1 MPEHFSQK
9 TRYTSMNYLVQGWN
23 IYRFLLSPD
32 ELRQIL
38 SPYHLVIFNAHV
50 PKDYV
55 ESTLDEYIAA
65 YSSLYNLLISG
76 EKIIR
81 QRDYPLFLH
90 RGATSDLSNCL
101 YGRFHL
107 YEGQQY
113 KSAEFREPV
122 VGISPVALYIR
133 IDDDKKLHC
142 STACSYSFYSEDYM
156 GIALEYPKMIQYR
169 FGDDYEALKSTETLN
184 SYQDFIR
191 LRDSI
196 KKITRPLSIKAAG
209 VERRLNIRVSDV
221 VRYQLNGCYSF
232 RTNGVIVK

>member
-55 ESTLDEYIAA
+55 ESTLNEYIAA

-81 QRDYPLFLH
+81 ETTHCFYTEVPPQTCQTASMAASTSMRD
-90 RGATSDLSNCL
+90 SNI
-101 YGRFHL
+101 
-107 YEGQQY
+107 
-113 KSAEFREPV
+113 KA
-122 VGISPVALYIR
+122 
-133 IDDDKKLHC
+133 
-142 STACSYSFYSEDYM
+142 
-156 GIALEYPKMIQYR
+156 
-169 FGDDYEALKSTETLN
+169 LN
-184 SYQDFIR
+184 SGNLLWAYPRLHYIFGSTMTKNCTVLPPALTVFI
-191 LRDSI
+191 LRI
-196 KKITRPLSIKAAG
+196 IWA
-209 VERRLNIRVSDV
+209 
-221 VRYQLNGCYSF
+221 
-232 RTNGVIVK
+232 